1 MLRTHSFLSTWTQE
15 RSMKWLGILGLVAL
29 SESLVMI
36 PLTKIKT
43 MRETLREK
51 NLLTNFLEKNNDDR
65 SQNVAHDPKLF
76 LHPLRNYLDLA
87 YVGSITIGTPP
98 QQFKVIFDTGSADLW
113 VPSVYCD
120 SVPCYTHKVFN
131 PHLSTTFRLSGRPV
145 DLTFGSG
152 RMVGFLGYDT
162 VRIGKLVDVVQP
174 FGLSQS
180 QFGLEHAPFDGVLGL
195 GYRSLAIRGTTPVF
209 DNLKKR
215 GLISQPVFAFYLST
229 RKENGSMVM
238 FGGLDHSYHKG
249 ELQWIPVS
257 QPHYWQITMN
267 HITMN
272 GVVFGCL
279 HGCQAILDTG
289 TSLLVGPSRMITTIQ
304 MLIGARPVGHEYAVS
319 CGYVSRLPTIVFTIN
334 GNNYPVPPEAYIRKN
349 LQGVCLS
356 SFAGGTENM
365 SRSETWILGD
375 VFLRLYFSVYD
386 RGNNRVGLAPAV

>member
-1 MLRTHSFLSTWTQE
+1 MLRTHSFLNTWTQE

-51 NLLTNFLEKNNDDR
+51 NLLTNFLEKNTDGR
-65 SQNVAHDPKLF
+65 SQNVARDPKLS
-76 LHPLRNYLDLA
+76 LHPLRNYLDLS

-98 QQFKVIFDTGSADLW
+98 QQFKVLFDTGSGDLW
-113 VPSVYCD
+113 VPSVYCY
-120 SVPCYTHKVFN
+120 SPPCHTHKVFN

-145 DLTFGSG
+145 DLIYGSG
-152 RMVGFLGYDT
+152 RVVGVLGCDT
-162 VRIGKLVDVVQP
+162 VRIGNLVDIVQP
-174 FGLSQS
+174 FALIRS
-180 QFGLEHAPFDGVLGL
+180 QFGMQHAPFDGILGL
-195 GYRSLAIRGTTPVF
+195 GYPSLALRGTTPIF
-209 DNLKKR
+209 DNLKRR

-257 QPHYWQITMN
+257 RPHYWQITMN
-267 HITMN
+267 RITMN
-272 GVVFGCL
+272 GLNLGCFR
-279 HGCQAILDTG
+279 GCQAIVDTG
-289 TSLLVGPSRMITTIQ
+289 TSLLVGPSRMITVIRR
-304 MLIGARPVGHEYAVS
+304 LIGARPVGHEYAVS

-334 GNNYPVPPEAYIRKN
+334 GNNYPVPPQAYIRKS
-349 LQGVCLS
+349 LRGLCLS